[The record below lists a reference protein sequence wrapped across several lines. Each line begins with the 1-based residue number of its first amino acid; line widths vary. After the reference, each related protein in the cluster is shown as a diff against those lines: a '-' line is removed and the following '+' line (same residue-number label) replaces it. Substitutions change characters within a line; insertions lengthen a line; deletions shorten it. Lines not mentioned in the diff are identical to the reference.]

1 MKLFLDTNVISE
13 LRLTP
18 SKKINPNFAMWAETI
33 HRKDCYTSVVVLME
47 IERGV
52 MRMECKDPVQGNN
65 LRHWFENFVKPFFE
79 YRILKI
85 DKTTA
90 NICANI
96 HTPNRRPEN
105 DAWIAASCM
114 QHNLPLV
121 TRNVADFQN
130 LNMKLINPFD
140 SFRQPEK

>member
-18 SKKINPNFAMWAETI
+18 SKKINPNFAKWAETI

-52 MRMECKDPVQGNN
+52 MQMERKDPIQGNN
-65 LRHWFENFVKPFFE
+65 LRQWFENFVKPFFE

-90 NICANI
+90 NICAKL
-96 HTPNRRPEN
+96 HTPNRYPEN

-114 QHNLPLV
+114 QHHLPLV

-130 LNMKLINPFD
+130 LNIKLINPFD
-140 SFRQPEK
+140 